1 MFTFAIVILTCI
13 PILTTKMSHGKVQSG
28 QTLNNI
34 QSAEACYPKCI
45 NNKDRL
51 WDTRKLTLV

>member
-1 MFTFAIVILTCI
+1 
-13 PILTTKMSHGKVQSG
+13 MSHGKVQSG